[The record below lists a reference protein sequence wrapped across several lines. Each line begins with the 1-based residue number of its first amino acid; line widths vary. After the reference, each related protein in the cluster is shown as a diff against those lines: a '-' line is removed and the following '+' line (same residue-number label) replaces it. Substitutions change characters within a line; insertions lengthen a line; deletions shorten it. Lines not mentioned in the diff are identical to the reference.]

1 MKDIAYHRPA
11 SLEEALALKQEL
23 GTAARFVAGATDVM
37 VMTRQGRLSC
47 QALISLRRLD
57 ELRGIQA
64 EDGRLVIGAGATL
77 REILDSRRVHEL
89 APVLHDAVG
98 VMGSRQMR
106 NLATIGGNVM
116 TAVSSGDTLPPMLVL
131 EAQCRLLGPEGAR
144 DVPMDRMLTGPR
156 TTAARPDEVL
166 GALIIPLPRAGDPP
180 TAGAF
185 QKIMR
190 RAALDLAV
198 ASLAVQ
204 FTLSADGRA
213 LAKARVAAGA
223 LGPTPLRISEAEQ
236 MLAGQEPS
244 AELLARAA
252 QAVQN
257 GITPWDDVRGSAWYR
272 HQVSGVIFKRA
283 AALALKRLGLD
294 MEEA

>member
-1 MKDIAYHRPA
+1 
-11 SLEEALALKQEL
+11 
-23 GTAARFVAGATDVM
+23 
-37 VMTRQGRLSC
+37 
-47 QALISLRRLD
+47 
-57 ELRGIQA
+57 
-64 EDGRLVIGAGATL
+64 
-77 REILDSRRVHEL
+77 
-89 APVLHDAVG
+89 
-98 VMGSRQMR
+98 
-106 NLATIGGNVM
+106 
-116 TAVSSGDTLPPMLVL
+116 
-131 EAQCRLLGPEGAR
+131 
-144 DVPMDRMLTGPR
+144 MDRMLTGPR

-272 HQVSGVIFKRA
+272 RQVSGVIFKRA